1 MKICSYKGLS
11 VRIMLRD
18 EHCPPHAHV
27 NAGAWSAR
35 FKFSYWHNNVELWD
49 VVPLSRR
56 PPAAVLEG
64 LRQSLKQPVHLLRAR
79 GIWWRKLQ
87 TVCLDSQLWDWQSNG
102 VVVVKGI
109 TSTANMIE
117 SARYVPETNKTW
129 LSLIGTREGLEIKL

>member
-1 MKICSYKGLS
+1 MKIYSYKGLS

-27 NAGAWSAR
+27 KAGAWSAR
-35 FKFSYWHNNVELWD
+35 FKFSFWHNNVELWD
-49 VVPLSRR
+49 VIPLSRR

-79 GIWWRKLQ
+79 GIWWRKIG
-87 TVCLDSQLWDWQSNG
+87 TICLENQLWDWQSNE

-109 TSTANMIE
+109 VSTTNMIGSAHYE
-117 SARYVPETNKTW
+117 SETNKTR
-129 LSLIGTREGLEIKL
+129 LSLIGMHEVVEIEL

>member
-27 NAGAWSAR
+27 QAGAWSAR
-35 FKFSYWHNNVELWD
+35 FKFSFWHNNVELWD

-64 LRQSLKQPVHLLRAR
+64 LRQSFKQPVHLLRAR

-87 TVCLDSQLWDWQSNG
+87 TVCLDNQLWDWRSNE

-109 TSTANMIE
+109 VSTANMIE
-117 SARYVPETNKTW
+117 TAHYVPETNMTQ
-129 LSLIGTREGLEIKL
+129 LSLIGTDAGVEIEL